1 MIQLA
6 VLNSKTSS
14 STKVLMSTRS
24 IKNTNDTS
32 RNYMVSYLS
41 YCAHN
46 NNKALFSSFDELQVY
61 FIGLIRLCSCCQND
75 YIFSQ
80 RFMRTPYM
88 RYRLVALQIPFW
100 QFLFESPYFLT
111 QIVTGFWWYF
121 FSRWQTFT
129 SDVLLAI
136 SKSYK
141 LNIQK
146 QNDQRRKVAVNTISK
161 NKFYLFDGRSLSS
174 IIWTF
179 LVCTHRSVREN
190 CKRRRLI
197 IIWPHSY

>member
-100 QFLFESPYFLT
+100 QFLLESPYFLT
-111 QIVTGFWWYF
+111 QIFCWVLMIF
-121 FSRWQTFT
+121 FPKMANFT

-174 IIWTF
+174 IISTF

-197 IIWPHSY
+197 II

>member
-1 MIQLA
+1 
-6 VLNSKTSS
+6 
-14 STKVLMSTRS
+14 MSTRS

-41 YCAHN
+41 YCAHTN

-100 QFLFESPYFLT
+100 QFLFKSPYFLT
-111 QIVTGFWWYF
+111 QIFCRALMIF
-121 FSRWQTFT
+121 FLKIT

-174 IIWTF
+174 IISTF

-197 IIWPHSY
+197 II

>member
-6 VLNSKTSS
+6 VLSSKTSS

-88 RYRLVALQIPFW
+88 RYRLLHCKYLFVHFFLNRRI
-100 QFLFESPYFLT
+100 FLF
-111 QIVTGFWWYF
+111 
-121 FSRWQTFT
+121 
-129 SDVLLAI
+129 
-136 SKSYK
+136 
-141 LNIQK
+141 
-146 QNDQRRKVAVNTISK
+146 
-161 NKFYLFDGRSLSS
+161 KFYMLLMIF
-174 IIWTF
+174 F
-179 LVCTHRSVREN
+179 LKIYWIYITSVYVR
-190 CKRRRLI
+190 CAAWCI
-197 IIWPHSY
+197 

>member
-1 MIQLA
+1 
-6 VLNSKTSS
+6 
-14 STKVLMSTRS
+14 MSTRS

-88 RYRLVALQIPFW
+88 RYRLVALQIHFC
-100 QFLFESPYFLT
+100 QFLFESPYFLI
-111 QIVTGFWWYF
+111 QILHAFDDI
-121 FSRWQTFT
+121 FSQDLLNFT
-129 SDVLLAI
+129 LDVLLVI
-136 SKSYK
+136 SKSYNR
-141 LNIQK
+141 NIQK
-146 QNDQRRKVAVNTISK
+146 QNDQRGKVAVNTISK
-161 NKFYLFDGRSLSS
+161 NKLYLFDGRSLSS
-174 IIWTF
+174 IISTF

-197 IIWPHSY
+197 II

>member
-1 MIQLA
+1 
-6 VLNSKTSS
+6 
-14 STKVLMSTRS
+14 MSTRS

-32 RNYMVSYLS
+32 RNYIMSYLS
-41 YCAHN
+41 YCAHNN

-88 RYRLVALQIPFW
+88 RYRFVALQIPLW
-100 QFLFESPYFLT
+100 QFLFKSPYFLT
-111 QIVTGFWWYF
+111 QIFCRALMIF
-121 FSRWQTFT
+121 FLKMANFT
-129 SDVLLAI
+129 LDVLLAI
-136 SKSYK
+136 SKSHNR
-141 LNIQK
+141 NIQK
-146 QNDQRRKVAVNTISK
+146 PNDPRRKVAVKTISK

-174 IIWTF
+174 IISTF

-197 IIWPHSY
+197 II

>member
-1 MIQLA
+1 
-6 VLNSKTSS
+6 
-14 STKVLMSTRS
+14 MSTRS

-46 NNKALFSSFDELQVY
+46 NNNKALFSSFNELQVY

-111 QIVTGFWWYF
+111 QIFTGFWWYF
-121 FSRWQTFT
+121 FSRWQALRQMCCLLYLNHT
-129 SDVLLAI
+129 SLI
-136 SKSYK
+136 F
-141 LNIQK
+141 
-146 QNDQRRKVAVNTISK
+146 K
-161 NKFYLFDGRSLSS
+161 NKMIKDISLQWILSVKTNFICLMGVLYLPSFQH
-174 IIWTF
+174 F
-179 LVCTHRSVREN
+179 LFAPIAQWERIVN
-190 CKRRRLI
+190 GAG
-197 IIWPHSY
+197 

>member
-41 YCAHN
+41 YCAHTN

-88 RYRLVALQIPFW
+88 RYRLLHCKYLVGNF
-100 QFLFESPYFLT
+100 FLNHRIFNSNFKC
-111 QIVTGFWWYF
+111 FWWYF
-121 FSRWQTFT
+121 YFSRFIE
-129 SDVLLAI
+129 L
-136 SKSYK
+136 Y
-141 LNIQK
+141 
-146 QNDQRRKVAVNTISK
+146 
-161 NKFYLFDGRSLSS
+161 
-174 IIWTF
+174 
-179 LVCTHRSVREN
+179 VR
-190 CKRRRLI
+190 CAACYI
-197 IIWPHSY
+197 

>member
-1 MIQLA
+1 MQNDTIGRFQLKKYQ
-6 VLNSKTSS
+6 LLQ
-14 STKVLMSTRS
+14 VLMSTRS

-41 YCAHN
+41 YCAHTN

-88 RYRLVALQIPFW
+88 RYRLVALQIPFLAISVSITVFSHSN
-100 QFLFESPYFLT
+100 FL
-111 QIVTGFWWYF
+111 QGFDDI
-121 FSRWQTFT
+121 FSQDGIT

-174 IIWTF
+174 IISTF

-197 IIWPHSY
+197 II

>member
-6 VLNSKTSS
+6 VLNSKLQVLE
-14 STKVLMSTRS
+14 VLMSTRS
-24 IKNTNDTS
+24 IKNTNGTS

-88 RYRLVALQIPFW
+88 RYRLLHCKYLVGNF
-100 QFLFESPYFLT
+100 FLNHRIFNSNFKCC
-111 QIVTGFWWYF
+111 WWYF
-121 FSRWQTFT
+121 YFSRF
-129 SDVLLAI
+129 I
-136 SKSYK
+136 E
-141 LNIQK
+141 
-146 QNDQRRKVAVNTISK
+146 
-161 NKFYLFDGRSLSS
+161 FY
-174 IIWTF
+174 
-179 LVCTHRSVREN
+179 VR
-190 CKRRRLI
+190 CAACYI
-197 IIWPHSY
+197 

>member
-46 NNKALFSSFDELQVY
+46 SNNKALFSSFDELQVY

-111 QIVTGFWWYF
+111 QIFCRALMIF
-121 FSRWQTFT
+121 FSL
-129 SDVLLAI
+129 DG
-136 SKSYK
+136 K
-141 LNIQK
+141 LFIVYVSCAA
-146 QNDQRRKVAVNTISK
+146 RYI
-161 NKFYLFDGRSLSS
+161 S
-174 IIWTF
+174 IIQA
-179 LVCTHRSVREN
+179 
-190 CKRRRLI
+190 
-197 IIWPHSY
+197 

>member
-6 VLNSKTSS
+6 VLSSKTSS

-41 YCAHN
+41 YCAHNN

-100 QFLFESPYFLT
+100 QFLFQSPYFLT
-111 QIVTGFWWYF
+111 QNFCRALMIF
-121 FSRWQTFT
+121 FLKMALRQMCCLLYLNHT
-129 SDVLLAI
+129 SLI
-136 SKSYK
+136 F
-141 LNIQK
+141 
-146 QNDQRRKVAVNTISK
+146 K
-161 NKFYLFDGRSLSS
+161 NKMIKDVRLQWILSVKTNFICLMGVLYLPSFQH
-174 IIWTF
+174 F
-179 LVCTHRSVREN
+179 LFAPIAQWERIVN
-190 CKRRRLI
+190 GAG
-197 IIWPHSY
+197 